1 MTDALGSVFIA
12 MAREFAGVT
21 AVDVAVSRDAVDAV
35 VYPAIK
41 LALSAGAV
49 VAIGVRFYGV

>member
-12 MAREFAGVT
+12 MAREFASAT
-21 AVDVAVSRDAVDAV
+21 AVDVDVSRDAVGAV

-49 VAIGVRFYGV
+49 VAIGVRF